1 VKELGR
7 FVIAVALMLA
17 SASFSEEL
25 VQPVATQV
33 TSGRVP
39 VIVAD
44 TMTRMPMGAPVARE
58 LPPRVPEQRV
68 PEQLV
73 MLVVGGVLIRLG
85 GAGRT
90 RRPDR

>member
-58 LPPRVPEQRV
+58 LPPRVPEQ
-68 PEQLV
+68 LV